1 MNDIIIIFLFNTNDE
16 FCMLDEMLAHP
27 GTGILRGG
35 EVPKIYK
42 ILLILTFS
50 AMTAPDDYVET

>member
-1 MNDIIIIFLFNTNDE
+1 MIIFLFNTNDE
-16 FCMLDEMLAHP
+16 SCLLDEMLAHP